1 MEASKIDGSD
11 SVSAT
16 LWTAHGPTREKPYIG
31 RAGMAEND
39 GGNGA
44 GINPAIYR
52 PAISLVRASIELAQI
67 AVTDENDRQALSKAL
82 DKVRRAFN
90 KSITVFN
97 RQEDI

>member
-1 MEASKIDGSD
+1 
-11 SVSAT
+11 
-16 LWTAHGPTREKPYIG
+16 
-31 RAGMAEND
+31 MAEND

-44 GINPAIYR
+44 GINPAIYS
-52 PAISLVRASIELAQI
+52 PAFSLVRASIELAQI